1 MMLLRLAV
9 VVVLS
14 LSVAGIAAHGE
25 DAAPPEPEHYRNEDY
40 RAPTPKTLR
49 GARVIATAEAEAL
62 WKAGTA
68 AFVDVMPHVPRP
80 ADLPAGT
87 IWREK
92 LRRNIPGSVWLADTG
107 YGELAAS
114 TADYFNAGL
123 ERITGGDRTKVVVIY
138 CQRDCWMSW
147 NAAKR
152 AVSLGYAAVA
162 WYPDGTDG
170 WQEAGLP
177 LSEAT
182 PVARPRE

>member
-49 GARVIATAEAEAL
+49 GVRVIATVEAEAL
-62 WKAGTA
+62 WRAGTA

-92 LRRNIPGSVWLADTG
+92 PRRNIPGSVWLADTG

-114 TADYFNAGL
+114 TADYFKAGL
-123 ERITGGDRTKVVVIY
+123 ERVTGGDHAKVVVIY

-152 AVSLGYAAVA
+152 AVSLGYAAIA

-170 WQEAGLP
+170 WQEVGLP
-177 LSEAT
+177 LNEAT
-182 PVARPRE
+182 PAPRPRE